1 MSIQTTS
8 TSSKSSSARKLLTGM
23 ITAGLAASMMVP
35 TAAFADT
42 AAETANQAIDHERAV
57 NNVGKTAY
65 WLQIVEDADKG
76 GLGNMSVD
84 VPIKVTL
91 AIDSEGHFIT
101 PSALKNVIENDSEFP
116 LDVVGMQ
123 LTEKDSFGLR
133 AATGFGDLNDKNIFS
148 GEISSVKLNADYT
161 AVEDDKQVIGFT
173 KLGQF
178 AKNAAWRME
187 SSDNTDKKGDDCL
200 FIQIDG
206 EIGNVAGKYFTA
218 PINMFDITYT
228 FAAADADA
236 AATSGDI
243 TD

>member
-1 MSIQTTS
+1 MTTQTTS
-8 TSSKSSSARKLLTGM
+8 PKFSARKLASGM
-23 ITAGLAASMMVP
+23 IAAGLAASMMAP
-35 TAAFADT
+35 TAAFAIT
-42 AAETANQAIDHERAV
+42 ADETKNQPIQHERAV

-116 LDVVGMQ
+116 LDVVGMT
-123 LTEKDSFGLR
+123 LTEKDGFGLR

-161 AVEDDKQVIGFT
+161 EVEKDKQVIGFT

-178 AKNAAWRME
+178 AENAAWRME
-187 SSDNTDKKGDDCL
+187 SSDNTDKKGEDCL
-200 FIQIDG
+200 YIQIDG

-228 FAAADADA
+228 FAAADSDPVATPGDLAD
-236 AATSGDI
+236 
-243 TD
+243 

>member
-1 MSIQTTS
+1 MTTQTTS
-8 TSSKSSSARKLLTGM
+8 SSMSTARKLASGM
-23 ITAGLAASMMVP
+23 IAAGLAASMMAP
-35 TAAFADT
+35 TAAFAIT
-42 AAETANQAIDHERAV
+42 ADETKNQAIQHERAV

-65 WLQIVEDADKG
+65 WLEIVEDADKG

-123 LTEKDSFGLR
+123 LTEKDGFGLR

-148 GEISSVKLNADYT
+148 GKIASVKLNADYT
-161 AVEDDKQVIGFT
+161 EVSDDKQTIGFT

-178 AKNAAWRME
+178 AENAAWRME

-200 FIQIDG
+200 YIQIDG

-228 FAAADADA
+228 FAAADSDPVASPGDLAD
-236 AATSGDI
+236 
-243 TD
+243 

>member
-1 MSIQTTS
+1 MTTQTTS
-8 TSSKSSSARKLLTGM
+8 ASKSTASKLFTGM
-23 ITAGLAASMMVP
+23 VAAGLAASMMAP
-35 TAAFADT
+35 AAAFAVT
-42 AAETANQAIDHERAV
+42 ADETKNQSIDHQRAV
-57 NNVGKTAY
+57 NNVGKTQY
-65 WLQIVEDADKG
+65 WLEIVEDADKG

-116 LDVVGMQ
+116 LDVVGMT
-123 LTEKDSFGLR
+123 LTEKDGFGLR

-148 GEISSVKLNADYT
+148 GEISSVKLNADGT
-161 AVEDDKQVIGFT
+161 AVADDKQVIGFT

-178 AKNAAWRME
+178 GENAAWRME

-228 FAAADADA
+228 FAAADSDPV
-236 AATSGDI
+236 ATPGDLI
-243 TD
+243 D